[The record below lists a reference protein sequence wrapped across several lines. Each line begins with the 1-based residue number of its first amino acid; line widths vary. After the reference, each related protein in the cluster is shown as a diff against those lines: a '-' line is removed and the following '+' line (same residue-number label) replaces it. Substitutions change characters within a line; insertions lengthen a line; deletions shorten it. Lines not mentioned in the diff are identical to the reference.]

1 MRAEPGGPSG
11 HHGGQKSWAALSCQ
25 QTEEVPSPLHLALV
39 RPYLRCW
46 TQSWAPQVK
55 RHGATEVPREGYQ
68 VAKGQEHPRV
78 TVWVTGHQH
87 GLPREARESL
97 FLETLKSHLVME
109 LGTLLSAGNGW
120 EWLPKHRCQDIPGPS
135 GLFVGWFGPLR
146 GL

>member
-1 MRAEPGGPSG
+1 M
-11 HHGGQKSWAALSCQ
+11 
-25 QTEEVPSPLHLALV
+25 
-39 RPYLRCW
+39 
-46 TQSWAPQVK
+46 
-55 RHGATEVPREGYQ
+55 
-68 VAKGQEHPRV
+68 AKGQEHPRV

-120 EWLPKHRCQDIPGPS
+120 EWLPKHRCQDIRGPR
-135 GLFVGWFGPLR
+135 GLFVGCFVPLR